1 MNTNGKTCI
10 VIYRIIIIGIV
21 LANRERERER
31 EIAHMQR

>member
-21 LANRERERER
+21 LANRERER
-31 EIAHMQR
+31 AHAKISKSS